1 MSCFMLFFF
10 HLSSRHL
17 SLPLKSN
24 PFLQTQPLKLLQLT
38 SGFLKIFG
46 STIQDCFQT
55 FFQNNN
61 FFFQTQSYQTGDQ
74 NRPLKTQEQNSF
86 RYPIFFYTF
95 SLYLHSVCM
104 ALTQNKLMLLKSS

>member
-10 HLSSRHL
+10 HLSSKHS
-17 SLPLKSN
+17 SLPFKSN

-38 SGFLKIFG
+38 SGFLQIFG
-46 STIQDCFQT
+46 SKIQECFHT

-61 FFFQTQSYQTGDQ
+61 FFSQTQGYQTGDQ
-74 NRPLKTQEQNSF
+74 NRPLKTQEQSSF
-86 RYPIFFYTF
+86 RYPMFLYTF

-104 ALTQNKLMLLKSS
+104 ALTQNKLMLLKFS